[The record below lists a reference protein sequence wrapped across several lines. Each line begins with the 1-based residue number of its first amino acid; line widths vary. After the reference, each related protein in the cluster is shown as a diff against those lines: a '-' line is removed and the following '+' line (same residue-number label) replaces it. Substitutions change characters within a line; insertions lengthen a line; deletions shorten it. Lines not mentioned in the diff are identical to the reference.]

1 MAELGYLNMFAR
13 DVQKMADFY
22 GELFQLEE
30 IRESH
35 SPIFRGLK
43 DPQGQSRL

>member
-30 IRESH
+30 ILAKAIR
-35 SPIFRGLK
+35 
-43 DPQGQSRL
+43 QSFGA

>member
-22 GELFQLEE
+22 GELF
-30 IRESH
+30 S
-35 SPIFRGLK
+35 
-43 DPQGQSRL
+43 SRRFAKAVRPSFGA